1 MSKAVEILIVALL
14 QEFALDTVDDLLVML
29 ARKGIKVS
37 MQVATDLFYEWQW
50 NHRQTIEYKRIKN
63 SLSVDLSPKKSPKK
77 S

>member
-50 NHRQTIEYKRIKN
+50 NHRKQIEYKRVTN
-63 SLSVDLSPKKSPKK
+63 SLNVNLDPRKMPKR
-77 S
+77 

>member
-50 NHRQTIEYKRIKN
+50 NHRKQIEYKRVTN
-63 SLSVDLSPKKSPKK
+63 SLNVTLDPRKLPKR
-77 S
+77 

>member
-1 MSKAVEILIVALL
+1 MNKAVEILIVALL

-50 NHRQTIEYKRIKN
+50 NHRKTIEYKRVKN
-63 SLSVDLSPKKSPKK
+63 SLNVNLDPRKPIR
-77 S
+77 